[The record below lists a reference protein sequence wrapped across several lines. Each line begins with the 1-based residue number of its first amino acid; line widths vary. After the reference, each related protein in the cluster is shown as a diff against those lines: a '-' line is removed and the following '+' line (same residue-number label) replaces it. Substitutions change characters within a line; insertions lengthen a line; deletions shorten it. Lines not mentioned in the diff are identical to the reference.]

1 MNHETIDKNE
11 EVVCAIYC
19 RVSTTEQAEEGYSI
33 GEQERILIEYC
44 EKNHYKVYK
53 TFCDAGIS
61 GKDIKHRPAMTQLL
75 EEAIE
80 KKFNMLISWKIN
92 RISRRLGDAI
102 KIIDLLEKNG
112 IKYCSYSEPFET
124 ATPAGRMQFQMMAL
138 IGEFE
143 RNTIAENV
151 KMGMLAK
158 ARLGEWCGGI
168 APLGY
173 DWQVMEGYEN
183 SVRKKSK
190 LVINE
195 KEAEIVR
202 SVYEE
207 YASGKGYKAIVNRL
221 NKSGCKSKMGNYF
234 GVAQLRSILTNPVY
248 IGKVR
253 YNVRRDWAEKRR
265 SNINPTPIICDG
277 IHEAIIDEELFN
289 KVQYMIEQKNGKPS
303 RIHDGEYPLTGILKC
318 PECGAGMVIS
328 STTNRLKDGTKKRL
342 MYYACGA
349 WKNKGIAACHS
360 NMVRV
365 DKANTA
371 VFREIEKLFN
381 NDNIIKKV
389 VDKVNVKNSR
399 KLKNAEKG
407 IEKYDAEL
415 QVLENRKTKIFEA
428 FEDNVI
434 TSEEFLNRKKALD
447 SEEDNIRKNKKE
459 ALVIL
464 AEEHKKEIP
473 YDFIK
478 EIMCDVKEV
487 LSSDKISRELKKQL
501 LQMIISEITLDERRE
516 IDSIKIHLTSSLVK
530 FIQLQNGGTLTTSV
544 PLFMCCDNFS
554 TNGIE
559 LEFNLL

>member
-1 MNHETIDKNE
+1 MNNETIDKNI

-265 SNINPTPIICDG
+265 SNINPTPIVCDG

-434 TSEEFLNRKKALD
+434 TSEEFLKRKKALD
-447 SEEDNIRKNKKE
+447 SEEDNIRKNKEE

-478 EIMCDVKEV
+478 EIMCNFKEV

-544 PLFMCCDNFS
+544 PLFMCCDYFS

>member
-202 SVYEE
+202 AVYEE

-365 DKANTA
+365 DKANAA

-447 SEEDNIRKNKKE
+447 SEEDNIRKNKEE
-459 ALVIL
+459 ALIIL

-478 EIMCDVKEV
+478 EIMCNFKEV

-544 PLFMCCDNFS
+544 PLFMCCDYFS

>member
-202 SVYEE
+202 AVYEE

-365 DKANTA
+365 DKANAA

-434 TSEEFLNRKKALD
+434 TSEEFLKRKKALD
-447 SEEDNIRKNKKE
+447 SEEDNIRKNKEE

-478 EIMCDVKEV
+478 EIMCNFKEV

-544 PLFMCCDNFS
+544 PLFMCCDYFS

>member
-1 MNHETIDKNE
+1 MNNETIDKNI

-265 SNINPTPIICDG
+265 SNINPTPIVCDG

-434 TSEEFLNRKKALD
+434 TSEEFLKRKKVLD
-447 SEEDNIRKNKKE
+447 SEEDNIRKNKEE

-478 EIMCDVKEV
+478 EIMCNFKEV

-530 FIQLQNGGTLTTSV
+530 FIQLQKGGTLTTSV
-544 PLFMCCDNFS
+544 PLFMCCDYFS

-559 LEFNLL
+559 LEINLL